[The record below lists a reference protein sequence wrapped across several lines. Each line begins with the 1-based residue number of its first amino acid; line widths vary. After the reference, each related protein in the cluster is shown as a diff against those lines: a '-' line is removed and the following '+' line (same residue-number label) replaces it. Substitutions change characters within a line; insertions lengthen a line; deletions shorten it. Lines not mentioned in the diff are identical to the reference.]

1 MSHSKEREEKVCLNC
16 GTALTGRYCPNC
28 GQENT
33 EPKETVWT
41 LVSHFF
47 NDITHFDGKFF
58 STGKYLLARPGFLSS
73 EYIKGRRAS
82 YLHPI
87 RMYVFTSAFFFIIF
101 FSLFNPAEITEKKD
115 SREQLKELT
124 DASNSLSKTLAVK
137 NDADLNDP
145 DLRAAILRS
154 RENIDA
160 HAAVLKKD
168 AEEEARLDSIKQ
180 QQLKAKADTAKKYAP
195 ADGSGLKIKEYDPKD
210 NKNFKLTSI
219 NVFYTLPAY
228 DSVQQALPEKK
239 RDDWLKRAMTRK
251 SILLREKY
259 GDNNKEAMALFME
272 KYMHTS
278 PQALFV
284 SLPVFAFLL
293 LLLYARRDFYYADHA
308 IFSIH
313 VYCASLIVLLVYFS
327 VDKLQIAA
335 DWQWLS
341 VVKFIIVLGILFY
354 LYKAMRKF
362 YKQNRV
368 KTIFK
373 FILLNMFSL
382 VVVAI
387 LFAVFAV
394 LSLIRFSL

>member
-1 MSHSKEREEKVCLNC
+1 VSHSKEREEKVCLNC

-58 STGKYLLARPGFLSS
+58 STGKYLLTRPGFLSS

-154 RENIDA
+154 RKNIDA
-160 HAAVLKKD
+160 HAAVLKKN

-195 ADGSGLKIKEYDPKD
+195 ADRSGLKIKEYDPKD

-239 RDDWLKRAMTRK
+239 RDDWLTRAMTRK

-272 KYMHTS
+272 KYMHTL

-394 LSLIRFSL
+394 LSLIRFS

>member
-160 HAAVLKKD
+160 HAAVLKKN

-195 ADGSGLKIKEYDPKD
+195 ADRSGLKIKEYDPKD

-272 KYMHTS
+272 KYMHTL

-394 LSLIRFSL
+394 LSLIRFS

>member
-1 MSHSKEREEKVCLNC
+1 VSHSKEREEKVCLNC

-154 RENIDA
+154 RKNIDA
-160 HAAVLKKD
+160 HAAVLKKN

-272 KYMHTS
+272 KYMHTL

-394 LSLIRFSL
+394 LSLIRFS

>member
-1 MSHSKEREEKVCLNC
+1 VSHSKEREEKVCLNC

-58 STGKYLLARPGFLSS
+58 STGKYLLTRPGFLSS

-124 DASNSLSKTLAVK
+124 DASNSLSKTMAVK
-137 NDADLNDP
+137 NDADLKDP

-154 RENIDA
+154 REHIDA

-195 ADGSGLKIKEYDPKD
+195 GDRSGLKIKEYDPKD

-239 RDDWLKRAMTRK
+239 RDDWLTRAMTRK

-272 KYMHTS
+272 KYMHTL

-313 VYCASLIVLLVYFS
+313 VYFASLIVLLVYFS

-354 LYKAMRKF
+354 LYIAMRKF

-394 LSLIRFSL
+394 LSLIRFS

>member
-124 DASNSLSKTLAVK
+124 ESSNSLSKTLAVK
-137 NDADLNDP
+137 NDADLKDP

-160 HAAVLKKD
+160 HAAVLKKN

-195 ADGSGLKIKEYDPKD
+195 ADRSGLKIKEYDPKD

-272 KYMHTS
+272 KYMHTL

-335 DWQWLS
+335 DWQWLA

-394 LSLIRFSL
+394 LSLIRFS

>member
-1 MSHSKEREEKVCLNC
+1 VSHSKEREEKVCLNC

-272 KYMHTS
+272 KYMHTL

-394 LSLIRFSL
+394 LSLIRFS

>member
-1 MSHSKEREEKVCLNC
+1 VSHSKEREEKVCLNC

-58 STGKYLLARPGFLSS
+58 STGKYLLTRPGFLSS

-154 RENIDA
+154 RKNIDA
-160 HAAVLKKD
+160 HAAVLKKN

-195 ADGSGLKIKEYDPKD
+195 GDRSGLKIKEYDPKD

-272 KYMHTS
+272 KYMHTL

-354 LYKAMRKF
+354 LYIAMRKF

-394 LSLIRFSL
+394 LSLIRFS

>member
-1 MSHSKEREEKVCLNC
+1 VSHSKEREEKVCLNC

-58 STGKYLLARPGFLSS
+58 STGKYLLTRPGFLSS

-154 RENIDA
+154 RKNIDA
-160 HAAVLKKD
+160 HAAVLKKN

-195 ADGSGLKIKEYDPKD
+195 GDRSGLKIKEYDPKD

-272 KYMHTS
+272 KYMHTL

-394 LSLIRFSL
+394 LSLIRFS

>member
-58 STGKYLLARPGFLSS
+58 STGKYLLTRPGFLSS

-124 DASNSLSKTLAVK
+124 DASNSLSKTMAVK
-137 NDADLNDP
+137 NDADLKDP

-154 RENIDA
+154 REHIDA

-195 ADGSGLKIKEYDPKD
+195 GDRSGLKIKEYDPKD

-239 RDDWLKRAMTRK
+239 RDDWLTRAMTRK

-272 KYMHTS
+272 KYMHTL

-354 LYKAMRKF
+354 LYIAMRKF

-394 LSLIRFSL
+394 LSLIRFS

>member
-1 MSHSKEREEKVCLNC
+1 VSHSKEREEKVCLNC
-16 GTALTGRYCPNC
+16 GTALSGRYCPNC

-154 RENIDA
+154 RKNIDA
-160 HAAVLKKD
+160 HAAVLKKN

-195 ADGSGLKIKEYDPKD
+195 ADRSGLKIKEYDPKD

-272 KYMHTS
+272 KYMHTL

-341 VVKFIIVLGILFY
+341 VVKFIIVLAILFY

-394 LSLIRFSL
+394 LSLIRFS

>member
-1 MSHSKEREEKVCLNC
+1 VSHSKEREEKVCLNC

-58 STGKYLLARPGFLSS
+58 STGKYLLTRPGFLSS

-154 RENIDA
+154 RKNIDA
-160 HAAVLKKD
+160 HAAVLKKN

-195 ADGSGLKIKEYDPKD
+195 ADRSGLKIKEYDPKD

-272 KYMHTS
+272 KYMHTL

-394 LSLIRFSL
+394 LSLIRFS

>member
-154 RENIDA
+154 RKNIDA
-160 HAAVLKKD
+160 HAAVLKKN

-195 ADGSGLKIKEYDPKD
+195 ADRSGLKIKEYDPKD

-272 KYMHTS
+272 KYMHTL

-394 LSLIRFSL
+394 LSLIRFS

>member
-1 MSHSKEREEKVCLNC
+1 VSHSKEREEKVCLNC

-58 STGKYLLARPGFLSS
+58 STGKYLLTRPGFLSS

-124 DASNSLSKTLAVK
+124 DASNSLSKTMAVK
-137 NDADLNDP
+137 NDADLKDP

-154 RENIDA
+154 REHIDA

-195 ADGSGLKIKEYDPKD
+195 GDRSGLKIKEYDPKD

-239 RDDWLKRAMTRK
+239 RDDWLTRAMTRK

-272 KYMHTS
+272 KYMHTL

-394 LSLIRFSL
+394 LSLIRFS

>member
-1 MSHSKEREEKVCLNC
+1 VSHSKEREEKVCLNC

-58 STGKYLLARPGFLSS
+58 STGKYLLTRPGFLSS

-154 RENIDA
+154 RKNIDA
-160 HAAVLKKD
+160 HAAVLKKN

-195 ADGSGLKIKEYDPKD
+195 GDRSGLKIKEYDPKD

-228 DSVQQALPEKK
+228 DSVQQALPKKK

-272 KYMHTS
+272 KYMHTL

-354 LYKAMRKF
+354 LYIAMRKF

-394 LSLIRFSL
+394 LSLIRFS

>member
-1 MSHSKEREEKVCLNC
+1 VSHSKEREEKVCLNC

-154 RENIDA
+154 RKNIDA
-160 HAAVLKKD
+160 HAAVLKKN

-195 ADGSGLKIKEYDPKD
+195 ADRSGLKIKEYDPKD

-239 RDDWLKRAMTRK
+239 RDDWLTRAMTRK

-272 KYMHTS
+272 KYMHTL

-354 LYKAMRKF
+354 LYIAMRKF

-394 LSLIRFSL
+394 LSLIRFS

>member
-58 STGKYLLARPGFLSS
+58 STGKYLLTRPGFLSS

-137 NDADLNDP
+137 NDADLKDP
-145 DLRAAILRS
+145 DLRAAILHS

-160 HAAVLKKD
+160 HAAVLKKKV
-168 AEEEARLDSIKQ
+168 EEEARLDSIKQ
-180 QQLKAKADTAKKYAP
+180 QQLKAKTDTAKKYA
-195 ADGSGLKIKEYDPKD
+195 AGDGSGLKIKEYDPKD

-272 KYMHTS
+272 KYMHTL

-284 SLPVFAFLL
+284 SLPVFALLL

-354 LYKAMRKF
+354 LYIAMRKF

-394 LSLIRFSL
+394 LSLIRFS

>member
-195 ADGSGLKIKEYDPKD
+195 ADRSGLKIKEYDPKD
-210 NKNFKLTSI
+210 NKNFKLTNI

-272 KYMHTS
+272 KYMHTL

-394 LSLIRFSL
+394 LSLIRFS

>member
-1 MSHSKEREEKVCLNC
+1 VSHSKEREEKVCLNC

-73 EYIKGRRAS
+73 EYIKGRRAN

-124 DASNSLSKTLAVK
+124 DASNSLSKTMAVK

-272 KYMHTS
+272 KYMHTL

-335 DWQWLS
+335 DWQWLA

-394 LSLIRFSL
+394 LSLIRFS

>member
-16 GTALTGRYCPNC
+16 GTALSGRYCPNC

-160 HAAVLKKD
+160 HAAVLKKN

-195 ADGSGLKIKEYDPKD
+195 ADRSGLKIKEYDPKD

-272 KYMHTS
+272 KYMHTL

-341 VVKFIIVLGILFY
+341 VVKFIIVLAILFY

-394 LSLIRFSL
+394 LSLIRFS

>member
-272 KYMHTS
+272 KYMHTL

-335 DWQWLS
+335 DWQWLA

-394 LSLIRFSL
+394 LSLIRFS

>member
-137 NDADLNDP
+137 NDTDLNDP

-160 HAAVLKKD
+160 HAAVLKKKV
-168 AEEEARLDSIKQ
+168 EEEARLDSIKQ
-180 QQLKAKADTAKKYAP
+180 QQLKAKTDTAKKYA
-195 ADGSGLKIKEYDPKD
+195 AGDGSGLKIKEYDPKD

-228 DSVQQALPEKK
+228 DSVQQALPKKK

-272 KYMHTS
+272 KYMHTL

-284 SLPVFAFLL
+284 SLPVFALLL

-394 LSLIRFSL
+394 LSLIRFS

>member
-1 MSHSKEREEKVCLNC
+1 VSHSKEREEKVCLNC

-58 STGKYLLARPGFLSS
+58 STGKYLLTRPGFLSS

-124 DASNSLSKTLAVK
+124 DASNSLSKTMAVK
-137 NDADLNDP
+137 NDADLKDP

-154 RENIDA
+154 REHIDA

-195 ADGSGLKIKEYDPKD
+195 GDRSGLKIKEYDPKD

-239 RDDWLKRAMTRK
+239 RDDWLTRAMTRK

-272 KYMHTS
+272 KYMHTL

-354 LYKAMRKF
+354 LYIAMRKF

-394 LSLIRFSL
+394 LSLIRFS

>member
-1 MSHSKEREEKVCLNC
+1 VSHSKEREEKVCLNC

-115 SREQLKELT
+115 SREQIKELT

-154 RENIDA
+154 RKNIDA
-160 HAAVLKKD
+160 HAAVLKKN

-195 ADGSGLKIKEYDPKD
+195 ADRSGLKIKEYDPKD

-272 KYMHTS
+272 KYMHTL

-335 DWQWLS
+335 DWQWLA

-394 LSLIRFSL
+394 LSLIRFS

>member
-154 RENIDA
+154 RKNIDA
-160 HAAVLKKD
+160 HAAVLKKN

-195 ADGSGLKIKEYDPKD
+195 ADRSGLKIKEYDPKD

-239 RDDWLKRAMTRK
+239 RDDWLTRAMTRK

-272 KYMHTS
+272 KYMHTL

-394 LSLIRFSL
+394 LSLIRFS

>member
-1 MSHSKEREEKVCLNC
+1 VSHSKEREEKVCLNC

-58 STGKYLLARPGFLSS
+58 STGKYLLTRPGFLSS

-124 DASNSLSKTLAVK
+124 DASNSLSKTMAVK
-137 NDADLNDP
+137 NDADLKDP

-160 HAAVLKKD
+160 HAAVLKKN

-195 ADGSGLKIKEYDPKD
+195 GDRSGLKIKEYDPKD

-239 RDDWLKRAMTRK
+239 RDDWLTRAMTRK

-272 KYMHTS
+272 KYMHTL

-354 LYKAMRKF
+354 LYIAMRKF

-394 LSLIRFSL
+394 LSLIRFS

>member
-58 STGKYLLARPGFLSS
+58 STGKYLLTRPGFLSS

-154 RENIDA
+154 RKNIDA
-160 HAAVLKKD
+160 HAAVLKKN

-195 ADGSGLKIKEYDPKD
+195 ADRSGLKIKEYDPKD

-272 KYMHTS
+272 KYMHTL

-394 LSLIRFSL
+394 LSLIRFS

>member
-1 MSHSKEREEKVCLNC
+1 VSHSKEREEKVCLNC
-16 GTALTGRYCPNC
+16 GTALSGRYCPNC

-160 HAAVLKKD
+160 HAAVLKKN

-195 ADGSGLKIKEYDPKD
+195 ADRSGLKIKEYDPKD

-272 KYMHTS
+272 KYMHTL

-341 VVKFIIVLGILFY
+341 VVKFIIVLAILFY

-394 LSLIRFSL
+394 LSLIRFS

>member
-1 MSHSKEREEKVCLNC
+1 VSHSKEREEKVCLNC

-58 STGKYLLARPGFLSS
+58 STGKYLLTRPGFLSS

-124 DASNSLSKTLAVK
+124 DASNSLSKTMAVK
-137 NDADLNDP
+137 NDADLKDP

-154 RENIDA
+154 REHIDA

-195 ADGSGLKIKEYDPKD
+195 GDRSGLKIKEYDPKD

-239 RDDWLKRAMTRK
+239 RDDWLTRAMTRK

-272 KYMHTS
+272 KYMHTL

-293 LLLYARRDFYYADHA
+293 LPAG
-308 IFSIH
+308 
-313 VYCASLIVLLVYFS
+313 
-327 VDKLQIAA
+327 
-335 DWQWLS
+335 
-341 VVKFIIVLGILFY
+341 LG
-354 LYKAMRKF
+354 
-362 YKQNRV
+362 
-368 KTIFK
+368 
-373 FILLNMFSL
+373 
-382 VVVAI
+382 
-387 LFAVFAV
+387 
-394 LSLIRFSL
+394 

>member
-58 STGKYLLARPGFLSS
+58 STGKYLLTRPGFLSS

-124 DASNSLSKTLAVK
+124 DASNSLSKTMAVK
-137 NDADLNDP
+137 NDADLKDP

-154 RENIDA
+154 REHIDA

-195 ADGSGLKIKEYDPKD
+195 GDRSGLKIKEYDPKD

-239 RDDWLKRAMTRK
+239 RDDWLTRAMTRK

-272 KYMHTS
+272 KYMHTL

-335 DWQWLS
+335 DWRWLS

-394 LSLIRFSL
+394 LSLIRFS

>member
-58 STGKYLLARPGFLSS
+58 STGKYLLTRPGFLSS

-124 DASNSLSKTLAVK
+124 DASNSLSKTMAVK
-137 NDADLNDP
+137 NDADLKDP

-154 RENIDA
+154 REHIDA
-160 HAAVLKKD
+160 HAAVLKKN

-195 ADGSGLKIKEYDPKD
+195 GDRSGLKIKEYDPKD

-239 RDDWLKRAMTRK
+239 RDDWLTRAMTRK

-272 KYMHTS
+272 KYMHTL

-354 LYKAMRKF
+354 LYIAMRKF

-394 LSLIRFSL
+394 LSLIRFS

>member
-58 STGKYLLARPGFLSS
+58 STGKYLLTRPGFLSS

-124 DASNSLSKTLAVK
+124 DASNSLSKTMAVK
-137 NDADLNDP
+137 NDADLKDP

-154 RENIDA
+154 REHIDA

-195 ADGSGLKIKEYDPKD
+195 GDRSGLKIKEYDPKD

-239 RDDWLKRAMTRK
+239 RDDWLTRAMTRK

-272 KYMHTS
+272 KYMHTL

-394 LSLIRFSL
+394 LSLIRFS

>member
-1 MSHSKEREEKVCLNC
+1 VSHSKEREEKVCLNC

-154 RENIDA
+154 RKNIDA
-160 HAAVLKKD
+160 HAAVLKKN

-195 ADGSGLKIKEYDPKD
+195 ADRSGLKIKEYDPKD

-272 KYMHTS
+272 KYMHTL

-394 LSLIRFSL
+394 LSLIRFS

>member
-58 STGKYLLARPGFLSS
+58 STGKYLLTRPGFLSS

-137 NDADLNDP
+137 NDADLKDP

-160 HAAVLKKD
+160 HAAVLKKN

-180 QQLKAKADTAKKYAP
+180 QQLKAKTDTAKKYA
-195 ADGSGLKIKEYDPKD
+195 AGDGSGLKIKEYDPKD

-272 KYMHTS
+272 KYMHTL

-284 SLPVFAFLL
+284 SLPVFALLL
-293 LLLYARRDFYYADHA
+293 LLLYVRRDFYYADHA

-341 VVKFIIVLGILFY
+341 VVKFIIVLGVLFY

-394 LSLIRFSL
+394 LSLIRFS

>member
-1 MSHSKEREEKVCLNC
+1 VSHSKEREEKVCLNC

-195 ADGSGLKIKEYDPKD
+195 ADRSGLKIKEYDPKD
-210 NKNFKLTSI
+210 NKNFKLTNI

-272 KYMHTS
+272 KYMHTL

-394 LSLIRFSL
+394 LSLIRFS

>member
-1 MSHSKEREEKVCLNC
+1 
-16 GTALTGRYCPNC
+16 
-28 GQENT
+28 
-33 EPKETVWT
+33 
-41 LVSHFF
+41 
-47 NDITHFDGKFF
+47 
-58 STGKYLLARPGFLSS
+58 
-73 EYIKGRRAS
+73 
-82 YLHPI
+82 
-87 RMYVFTSAFFFIIF
+87 
-101 FSLFNPAEITEKKD
+101 
-115 SREQLKELT
+115 
-124 DASNSLSKTLAVK
+124 
-137 NDADLNDP
+137 
-145 DLRAAILRS
+145 
-154 RENIDA
+154 
-160 HAAVLKKD
+160 
-168 AEEEARLDSIKQ
+168 
-180 QQLKAKADTAKKYAP
+180 
-195 ADGSGLKIKEYDPKD
+195 
-210 NKNFKLTSI
+210 
-219 NVFYTLPAY
+219 
-228 DSVQQALPEKK
+228 
-239 RDDWLKRAMTRK
+239 
-251 SILLREKY
+251 
-259 GDNNKEAMALFME
+259 MALFME
-272 KYMHTS
+272 KYMHTL

-284 SLPVFAFLL
+284 SLPVFALLL

-394 LSLIRFSL
+394 LSLIRFS

>member
-160 HAAVLKKD
+160 HAAVLKKN

-195 ADGSGLKIKEYDPKD
+195 ADRSGLKIKEYDPKD

-272 KYMHTS
+272 KYMHTL

-341 VVKFIIVLGILFY
+341 VVKFIIVLAILFY

-394 LSLIRFSL
+394 LSLIRFS